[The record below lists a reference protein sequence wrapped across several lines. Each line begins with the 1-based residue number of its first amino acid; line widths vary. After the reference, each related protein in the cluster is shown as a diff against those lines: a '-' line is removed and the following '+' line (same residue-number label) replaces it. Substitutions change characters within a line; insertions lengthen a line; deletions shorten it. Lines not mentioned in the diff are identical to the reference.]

1 MQFELNQIETGDP
14 LTKATNRHRR
24 QSSMR
29 TVSASERSSSMLIN
43 AVPVINANTSSLY
56 QPDSRLFSV
65 HEILGNS
72 QLLGGLGAND
82 GEGVCAAA
90 EIDESGE
97 PYLESMRDT
106 ENDKAA

>member
-1 MQFELNQIETGDP
+1 M
-14 LTKATNRHRR
+14 
-24 QSSMR
+24 
-29 TVSASERSSSMLIN
+29 
-43 AVPVINANTSSLY
+43 
-56 QPDSRLFSV
+56 

-106 ENDKAA
+106 ENDKAAQSGMFNTSGSNSVYRPTYTMGSG